1 MRMTD
6 GVLVVTG
13 GASGIGLACAKAM
26 SGSHAAVALVDL
38 NETALKSAADEI
50 GAAAQGF
57 ASDVADSAAQFAL
70 ADRIEREMGPVR
82 TVVTCAGILN
92 NSSTVMDMDQAEHD
106 RVWAVNY
113 HGTVNSV
120 RAFARGMVERRRG
133 VVLTTGSTNSYGAFP
148 LPAYC
153 PSKTAILRLTEV
165 LAVELGRFGIRVNGI
180 APTYTLSPA
189 IKARID
195 SGHRDPDVIRKA
207 GAIETYVYPEDIA
220 KAAAFLCSDDARVI
234 TGVMMPVDAG
244 WRAAT
249 LYRSYAGGVPW
260 ETA

>member
-1 MRMTD
+1 MAD

-26 SGSHAAVALVDL
+26 AGAHEAVALVDL
-38 NETALKSAADEI
+38 NEDALAQAAEEV
-50 GAAAQGF
+50 GAGAQGF
-57 ASDVADSAAQFAL
+57 AADVADPAAQFAL
-70 ADRIEREMGPVR
+70 ADRIERELGPVR
-82 TVVTCAGILN
+82 TLVTCAGILN
-92 NSSTVMDMDQAEHD
+92 NSGTVMDMDQGEHD

-113 HGTVNSV
+113 HGTVNSI
-120 RAFARGMVERRRG
+120 RAFARGMVDRRRG
-133 VVLTTGSTNSYGAFP
+133 VVLTTGSTNSFGAFP

-165 LAVELGRFGIRVNGI
+165 LAVELGRFGIRVNGV

-189 IKARID
+189 IKARIE
-195 SGHRDPDVIRKA
+195 SGHRDPDAILKA
-207 GAIETYVYPEDIA
+207 GAIETFVHPEDIA
-220 KAAAFLCSDDARVI
+220 KAAAFLCSDDASVI

-260 ETA
+260 EAA